1 MTSVSVTRRSL
12 LTGAGIVAL
21 GGIAGFAFGRN
32 SSSNG
37 TTAAANGYGYS
48 PPKAKT
54 GASFGRKLIELAQI
68 PVGGGVILGGARV
81 VVSRDASGNLHAFS
95 ATCTHQGCTVASV
108 RNGVIECP
116 CHGSRYNANTGQVVR
131 GPAVA
136 PLPPVNVTVVG
147 GEVYAH

>member
-1 MTSVSVTRRSL
+1 MTSISVSRRSV
-12 LTGAGIVAL
+12 LTGVGVVVAGGIV
-21 GGIAGFAFGRN
+21 GFAFGRN
-32 SSSNG
+32 SSGSG
-37 TTAAANGYGYS
+37 TTAGANGYGYS

-54 GASFGRKLIELAQI
+54 GASLGRKLVELAKI
-68 PVGGGVILGGARV
+68 PVGGGVIVGGARV
-81 VVSRDASGNLHAFS
+81 VVSRDASGNVHGFS

-116 CHGSRYNANTGQVVR
+116 CHGSRFNANTGQVVR

-147 GEVYAH
+147 GVVYAH